1 MDGTPHQLDILVD
14 LEARHDDLLRRLEE
28 LDKRVEKVLA
38 EWQPARKPDL
48 ALTPNPPQP
57 TLPGAGEE
65 KRAA

>member
-38 EWQPARKPDL
+38 EWQPARKPDPTL
-48 ALTPNPPQP
+48 APNAPQP
-57 TLPGAGEE
+57 TLPDAGQE

>member
-1 MDGTPHQLDILVD
+1 MDGTPHPLDILVD

-38 EWQPARKPDL
+38 EWQPARKPDPAL
-48 ALTPNPPQP
+48 APNPPQP
-57 TLPGAGEE
+57 TLPGVSEE